1 MSKAIASIKTTA
13 GFNTEKL
20 NGLVNRIKN
29 SSENIKVE
37 LQEMNPEPDKKE
49 LGVLKWN
56 INLSNLEDK
65 VIQYRYFVDYKKG
78 IIITPSLP

>member
-1 MSKAIASIKTTA
+1 MDCD
-13 GFNTEKL
+13 
-20 NGLVNRIKN
+20 RIPHS

-37 LQEMNPEPDKKE
+37 VQEINPEPDKKE

-56 INLSNLEDK
+56 IYLKNIEEK
-65 VIQYRYFVDYKKG
+65 VIQYKYFVDYKKG